1 MLPVNWM
8 RFSKNKNR
16 PSTSRK
22 KAGSSTIQVRDDPL
36 RKNGEKKSRNLTISG
51 LFPHFC
57 HPIGGDKRDRT
68 ADLLNAI
75 QALSRLDDYTP
86 TFPQA
91 DRLYPHCILEI
102 LQPYQAAPIRLT
114 KNCSMLI
121 LNLIL
126 S

>member
-75 QALSRLDDYTP
+75 QALSQYKRVHTPQNTRLRGRFRYTGE
-86 TFPQA
+86 
-91 DRLYPHCILEI
+91 RVISI
-102 LQPYQAAPIRLT
+102 G
-114 KNCSMLI
+114 
-121 LNLIL
+121 
-126 S
+126 